1 MIQEFENLKKMMAVP
16 NGYKY
21 FSDALGR
28 VTYLQQQESLE
39 EKLPVELIHAFRKV
53 WSPEIGPAVYLV
65 QWQGKYGIAV
75 ELEYGFDSLGT
86 ILQFGK
92 RAWKEGI
99 SSSERIAAAKRKA
112 RLMARRFPKAEVL
125 LCTEERFPF
134 VAVFIPWDS
143 KRELLEEVAIRM
155 LRKED
160 EAW

>member
-1 MIQEFENLKKMMAVP
+1 
-16 NGYKY
+16 
-21 FSDALGR
+21 
-28 VTYLQQQESLE
+28 
-39 EKLPVELIHAFRKV
+39 
-53 WSPEIGPAVYLV
+53 
-65 QWQGKYGIAV
+65 

-92 RAWKEGI
+92 RAWKEGV
-99 SSSERIAAAKRKA
+99 SPSERIAAAKRKA
-112 RLMARRFPKAEVL
+112 RMMARRFPETEVL

-143 KRELLEEVAIRM
+143 ERELLEEVAIKM